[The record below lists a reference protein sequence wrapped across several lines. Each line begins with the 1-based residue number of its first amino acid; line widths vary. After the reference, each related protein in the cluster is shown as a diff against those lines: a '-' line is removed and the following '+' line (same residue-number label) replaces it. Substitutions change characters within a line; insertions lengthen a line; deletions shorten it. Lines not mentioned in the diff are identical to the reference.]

1 MVTLGYSTEV
11 YDEAFEKLAKRRL
24 YSEQELEKRRKK
36 LFEFSPRAEQIE
48 HQLAKT
54 SIAAAKAVVY
64 GADIKGELESLKVK
78 NMALQQE
85 LNEIIDKLGFARNW
99 LEEWHT
105 CEKCKDTGYID
116 GKMCDCLKKLL
127 KATANEQLNRISP
140 LSLSDFESF
149 SLEYYSKIPPRENA
163 KSPYERMSGVLSNC
177 KKYAENFSTDSSSL
191 LFQGG
196 PGLGK
201 THLSLAIAKS
211 AIDKGFGVIYVS
223 APAILAKIENEHF
236 GRRDT
241 AKNNTE
247 QLIMNCD
254 LLILDDLGTEFATN
268 FTVSAIYNIINTR
281 MITSKPTI
289 ISTNLSVKELQE
301 KYNERTVSRIIG
313 MLRRVEFVG
322 TDVRQLKRSQRLNAK
337 NQQA

>member
-1 MVTLGYSTEV
+1 MGYSREV
-11 YDEAFEKLAKRRL
+11 YDEALEKLEKRRL
-24 YSEQELEKRRKK
+24 YSEQELDKRRQR

-54 SIAAAKAVVY
+54 SIAAAKAVLS
-64 GADIKGELESLKVK
+64 GADIKTELESLKVK
-78 NMALQQE
+78 NLALQQE
-85 LNEIIDKLGFARNW
+85 LNDILDKLNFAQNW

-127 KATANEQLNRISP
+127 KDTANEQLNRISP
-140 LSLSDFESF
+140 LSLSDFDSF
-149 SLEYYSKIPPRENA
+149 SLEYYSKIPKKENA
-163 KSPYERMSGVLSNC
+163 KSPYEQMSGVLANC
-177 KKYAENFSTDSSSL
+177 KKYAENFSTESRSL

-211 AIDKGFGVIYVS
+211 AIDKGYGVIYVS
-223 APAILAKIENEHF
+223 APAMLLKLENERF

-241 AKNNTE
+241 SKNDTE

-254 LLILDDLGTEFATN
+254 LLIIDDLGTEFATN

-301 KYNERTVSRIIG
+301 KYNERTASRIIG

-322 TDVRQLKRSQRLNAK
+322 TDIRQQLKRSQRLNSK
-337 NQQA
+337 NQQG

>member
-1 MVTLGYSTEV
+1 MGYSREV
-11 YDEAFEKLAKRRL
+11 YDEALEKLEKRRL
-24 YSEQELEKRRKK
+24 YSEQELEKRRQR

-54 SIAAAKAVVY
+54 SIAAAKAVFS
-64 GADIKGELESLKVK
+64 GADIKTELESLKTK
-78 NMALQQE
+78 NQALQQE
-85 LNEIIDKLGFARNW
+85 LNDILDKLNFARNW

-116 GKMCDCLKKLL
+116 GKMCDCLRKLL
-127 KATANEQLNRISP
+127 KDTANEQLNRISP
-140 LSLSDFESF
+140 LSLSDFDSF
-149 SLEYYSKIPPRENA
+149 SLEYYSKTPPKENT
-163 KSPYERMSGVLSNC
+163 KSPYQHMSRVLSFC
-177 KKYAENFSTDSSSL
+177 KKYADNFSAESRSL

-211 AIDKGFGVIYVS
+211 AIDKGYGVIYVS
-223 APAILAKIENEHF
+223 APAMLLKLENERF

-241 AKNNTE
+241 AKNDTE

-254 LLILDDLGTEFATN
+254 LLIIDDLGTEFATN

-301 KYNERTVSRIIG
+301 KYNIRTVSRIIG
-313 MLRRVEFVG
+313 MLDRVEFVG
-322 TDVRQLKRSQRLNAK
+322 TDIRQLKRSQRLNSK
-337 NQQA
+337 NQQG